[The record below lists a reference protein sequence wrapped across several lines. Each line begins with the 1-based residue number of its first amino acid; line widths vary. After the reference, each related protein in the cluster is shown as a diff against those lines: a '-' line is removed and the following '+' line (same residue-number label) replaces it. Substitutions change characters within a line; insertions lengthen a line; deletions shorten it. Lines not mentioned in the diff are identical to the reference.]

1 MVGGGFVP
9 DRGDLIWLDF
19 TPQAGREQAGRRPAL
34 VLSPTAYNGKS
45 GLAIVC
51 PVTSHI
57 KGYPFEVLLPNGLAV
72 SSVVLADHLKSVDWD
87 QRKAELITKAP
98 PAILAEVLEKAASLL
113 GV

>member
-1 MVGGGFVP
+1 
-9 DRGDLIWLDF
+9 
-19 TPQAGREQAGRRPAL
+19 
-34 VLSPTAYNGKS
+34 LSPAAYNGKS

-72 SSVVLADHLKSVDWD
+72 SGVVLADHLKSVDWG
-87 QRKAELITKAP
+87 QRKAELMAKAP
-98 PAILAEVLEKAASLL
+98 AGILAEVLEKAASLL